1 MCQTNHPD
9 VNSCNSNEDCV
20 WCDCEAVPSACFSKQ
35 SAPHLPEL
43 VYTCSSD
50 AAATGEST
58 FSEVIEEVAENVEQS
73 WQATAEKATKVQS
86 FLLDGV
92 ELNLA
97 TDEVASDFCDAAS
110 PLSLSGYMNGEF
122 LLLLLLIGV
131 YYYVSILF
139 SSCFIVLFLYA
150 AANILLNSIN
160 LSFFSIHKSRE
171 VNMTLNRTNI
181 SSSGCL
187 KNVARVSFRT
197 VKPKRKTNTET
208 YPSLCG

>member
-1 MCQTNHPD
+1 MKLSTLALAALTMGTAHAQQQHAAFYKKISQLRGADLSTTPQGKEDVTDDIDQKLLNMCQTNHPD

-20 WCDCEAVPSACFSKQ
+20 WCECEAVPSACFSKQ

-110 PLSLSGYMNGEF
+110 PLSFAGYMNGEF
-122 LLLLLLIGV
+122 SLLLLW
-131 YYYVSILF
+131 SI
-139 SSCFIVLFLYA
+139 FLC
-150 AANILLNSIN
+150 ILLCIN
-160 LSFFSIHKSRE
+160 IIFFLFYCVVFI
-171 VNMTLNRTNI
+171 
-181 SSSGCL
+181 C
-187 KNVARVSFRT
+187 
-197 VKPKRKTNTET
+197 
-208 YPSLCG
+208 CC